1 MQDSRLDGLST
12 CLLHRHSEEGAFGI
26 SLIRLAY
33 MGNQHRVI
41 QVSRP
46 DQVWL
51 SGVDSSKNCL

>member
-51 SGVDSSKNCL
+51 SGADSS